1 MASLTSAL
9 EDLVFRREGA
19 VNELHLPRSVSSLCV
34 PNSVNLAHIE
44 CQRQMS
50 APSSVWLLP
59 TLNLPGKI

>member
-1 MASLTSAL
+1 MAFLTSAL
-9 EDLVFRREGA
+9 EDLVLGGGA
-19 VNELHLPRSVSSLCV
+19 VDELHLPRSVSSLCV
-34 PNSVNLAHIE
+34 PNTVNLAHIE